1 MWFFPS
7 KNNLKQQSESENND
21 ISDSCVA
28 FCLPYK
34 EITNVQS
41 LLKQSFSH
49 ISLIKCFSFLF
60 YFFKLG
66 SV

>member
-7 KNNLKQQSESENND
+7 KNNLEQQSESENND

-34 EITNVQS
+34 EITNV
-41 LLKQSFSH
+41 
-49 ISLIKCFSFLF
+49 
-60 YFFKLG
+60 
-66 SV
+66 